1 MRRILL
7 HGWFRRNFT
16 KDCVDTSVQ
25 VVGIKN
31 SVVQKTKRLT
41 FGATFVVSLV
51 EGKKLRLTDFNL
63 FEFQSFLLKKVE
75 SAMNPI

>member
-7 HGWFRRNFT
+7 HGWVRRNFT
-16 KDCVDTSVQ
+16 KDCVDTSVE
-25 VVGIKN
+25 VIGIKN

-41 FGATFVVSLV
+41 FGAIFVVSLV
-51 EGKKLRLTDFNL
+51 EERNLRLTDFNL

>member
-1 MRRILL
+1 MRMILL
-7 HGWFRRNFT
+7 HGWVRKNFT
-16 KDCVDTSVQ
+16 KECVDTSVEI
-25 VVGIKN
+25 VGIKN

-41 FGATFVVSLV
+41 FGATFVVSPV
-51 EGKKLRLTDFNL
+51 GERNLRLTDFNL

>member
-1 MRRILL
+1 MRMLLL
-7 HGWFRRNFT
+7 HGWVRKNFT
-16 KDCVDTSVQ
+16 KDCVDTSVEII
-25 VVGIKN
+25 GIKN

-51 EGKKLRLTDFNL
+51 EGKNLRLTDFNL
-63 FEFQSFLLKKVE
+63 FEVQSFLLKKFE

>member
-7 HGWFRRNFT
+7 HGWVRRNFT
-16 KDCVDTSVQ
+16 KDCVDTSVE
-25 VVGIKN
+25 VIGIKN

-51 EGKKLRLTDFNL
+51 EERNLRLTEFNL